1 MLLIICR
8 FIVSKKNIINDELDY
23 KKLLLSL
30 GEIIR
35 EKRKALGYSQEGFA
49 DLVGLHRTYIGS
61 VERGEKNISFINLRK
76 IAEKLN
82 ISLSELLIK
91 IPD

>member
-1 MLLIICR
+1 MD
-8 FIVSKKNIINDELDY
+8 N

-35 EKRKALGYSQEGFA
+35 EKRKTLGYSQEGFA

-82 ISLSELLIK
+82 ISLSELLTTL
-91 IPD
+91 PD

>member
-1 MLLIICR
+1 
-8 FIVSKKNIINDELDY
+8 LDY

-82 ISLSELLIK
+82 ISLSELLTTL
-91 IPD
+91 PD

>member
-1 MLLIICR
+1 
-8 FIVSKKNIINDELDY
+8 LDY

-35 EKRKALGYSQEGFA
+35 EKRKTLGYSQEGFA
-49 DLVGLHRTYIGS
+49 DLVGLHRTYIGL

-82 ISLSELLIK
+82 ISLSELLTTL
-91 IPD
+91 PD

>member
-1 MLLIICR
+1 M
-8 FIVSKKNIINDELDY
+8 DY

-61 VERGEKNISFINLRK
+61 VERGEKNISFINLHK

-82 ISLSELLIK
+82 ISLSELLTTL
-91 IPD
+91 PD

>member
-1 MLLIICR
+1 M
-8 FIVSKKNIINDELDY
+8 DY

-49 DLVGLHRTYIGS
+49 DLVGLHRIYIGS
-61 VERGEKNISFINLRK
+61 VERGEKNISFINLHK

-82 ISLSELLIK
+82 ISLSELLTTL
-91 IPD
+91 PD

>member
-1 MLLIICR
+1 M
-8 FIVSKKNIINDELDY
+8 DY

-49 DLVGLHRTYIGS
+49 DLVGLHRIYIGS

-82 ISLSELLIK
+82 ISLSELLTTL
-91 IPD
+91 PD

>member
-1 MLLIICR
+1 M
-8 FIVSKKNIINDELDY
+8 DY

-61 VERGEKNISFINLRK
+61 VERGEKNISFINLYK
-76 IAEKLN
+76 IAEKLQM
-82 ISLSELLIK
+82 SLSDLLVK

>member
-1 MLLIICR
+1 M
-8 FIVSKKNIINDELDY
+8 DY

-82 ISLSELLIK
+82 ISLSELLITL
-91 IPD
+91 PD

>member
-1 MLLIICR
+1 M
-8 FIVSKKNIINDELDY
+8 DY

-49 DLVGLHRTYIGS
+49 DLVGLHRIYIGS

>member
-1 MLLIICR
+1 
-8 FIVSKKNIINDELDY
+8 LDY

-61 VERGEKNISFINLRK
+61 VERGEKNISFINLYK
-76 IAEKLN
+76 IAEKLQM
-82 ISLSELLIK
+82 SLSDLLVK

>member
-1 MLLIICR
+1 M
-8 FIVSKKNIINDELDY
+8 DY

-61 VERGEKNISFINLRK
+61 VERGEKNISFINLYK
-76 IAEKLN
+76 IAEKLQT
-82 ISLSELLIK
+82 SLSDLLVK

>member
-1 MLLIICR
+1 
-8 FIVSKKNIINDELDY
+8 LDY

-35 EKRKALGYSQEGFA
+35 EKRKALDYSQEGFA

-61 VERGEKNISFINLRK
+61 VERGEKNISFINLYK
-76 IAEKLN
+76 IAEKLQT
-82 ISLSELLIK
+82 SLSDLLVK

>member
-1 MLLIICR
+1 M
-8 FIVSKKNIINDELDY
+8 DY
-23 KKLLLSL
+23 KKLLFSL

-49 DLVGLHRTYIGS
+49 DLIGLHRTYIGS

-82 ISLSELLIK
+82 ISLSELLTTL
-91 IPD
+91 PD

>member
-1 MLLIICR
+1 MDC
-8 FIVSKKNIINDELDY
+8 

-82 ISLSELLIK
+82 ISLSELLTTL
-91 IPD
+91 PD

>member
-1 MLLIICR
+1 
-8 FIVSKKNIINDELDY
+8 LDY

>member
-1 MLLIICR
+1 M
-8 FIVSKKNIINDELDY
+8 DY

>member
-1 MLLIICR
+1 
-8 FIVSKKNIINDELDY
+8 LDY

-61 VERGEKNISFINLRK
+61 VERGEKNISFINLYK
-76 IAEKLN
+76 IAEKLQT
-82 ISLSELLIK
+82 SLSELLIK

>member
-1 MLLIICR
+1 M
-8 FIVSKKNIINDELDY
+8 DY

-82 ISLSELLIK
+82 ISLSELLTTL
-91 IPD
+91 PD

>member
-1 MLLIICR
+1 M
-8 FIVSKKNIINDELDY
+8 DY
-23 KKLLLSL
+23 KKLLFSL

-49 DLVGLHRTYIGS
+49 DLIGLHRTYIGS

-82 ISLSELLIK
+82 ISLSELLITL
-91 IPD
+91 PD

>member
-1 MLLIICR
+1 L
-8 FIVSKKNIINDELDY
+8 EY

-61 VERGEKNISFINLRK
+61 VERGEKNISFINLYK
-76 IAEKLN
+76 IAEKLQT
-82 ISLSELLIK
+82 SLSDLLVK

>member
-1 MLLIICR
+1 
-8 FIVSKKNIINDELDY
+8 LDY

-61 VERGEKNISFINLRK
+61 VERGEKNISFINLHK

>member
-1 MLLIICR
+1 M
-8 FIVSKKNIINDELDY
+8 DY

-49 DLVGLHRTYIGS
+49 DLIGLHRTYIGS

-82 ISLSELLIK
+82 ISLSELLTTL
-91 IPD
+91 PD

>member
-1 MLLIICR
+1 
-8 FIVSKKNIINDELDY
+8 LDY

-61 VERGEKNISFINLRK
+61 VERGEKNISFINLYK
-76 IAEKLN
+76 IAEKLQT
-82 ISLSELLIK
+82 SLSDLLVK

>member
-1 MLLIICR
+1 
-8 FIVSKKNIINDELDY
+8 LDY

-61 VERGEKNISFINLRK
+61 VERGEKNISFINLYK
-76 IAEKLN
+76 IAEKLQT
-82 ISLSELLIK
+82 SLSDLLVK
-91 IPD
+91 ISD